1 MGPFSGQFRKRMA
14 NETVGRS
21 NERAANQRAP
31 PDQGATRGL
40 NRQLLHDGAIRRAT
54 VSAVA
59 SPRPQGRSS
68 TSPQQ
73 RGTLTSFAHYAG
85 GITLA
90 PGVTCLIVAG
100 TSASTF
106 PNAQPSPPSTICW
119 NLGLLHTSSR

>member
-1 MGPFSGQFRKRMA
+1 MAQYQFQEKEKQVVPRTTMQHRCII
-14 NETVGRS
+14 
-21 NERAANQRAP
+21 RAEQYC
-31 PDQGATRGL
+31 QGATRGL

-68 TSPQQ
+68 TSQQQ
-73 RGTLTSFAHYAG
+73 RGTLTYFAHYAG

-90 PGVTCLIVAG
+90 PGVTCLILAG